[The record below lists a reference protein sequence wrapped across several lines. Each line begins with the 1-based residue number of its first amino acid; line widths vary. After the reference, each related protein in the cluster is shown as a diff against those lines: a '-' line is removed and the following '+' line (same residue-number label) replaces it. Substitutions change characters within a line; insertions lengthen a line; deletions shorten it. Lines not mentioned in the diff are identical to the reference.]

1 MWITNLKILMLGA
14 MVIGFY
20 TFVAG
25 VIPQLQSAVPIEL
38 DLSAGVT
45 PEVLVSAGEALYTGA
60 GGCTACHGLGT
71 RAPNLLTDHGGEG
84 TIGERCGDRRPGVD
98 CKGYLFESLTQPTA
112 YLVDGF
118 PPIMPDASR
127 QLSQDQLWAIVA
139 FLQAQGGAVTV
150 TAEDVQGTAGGAT
163 PVAASPAAAAPA
175 PATFSSETDPMQLLT
190 QNVCIGC
197 HAIDGAGPPI
207 GPSFDGIGSR
217 LTADQIRESI
227 LDPNAEVAE
236 GFEVFAGTM
245 PPDFGQKLSAQQ
257 LETIVQFLVGRR

>member
-1 MWITNLKILMLGA
+1 MWITNLKILLVGA
-14 MVIGFY
+14 VTIGFY

-25 VIPQLQSAVPIEL
+25 VIPQLQSAVPVEL

-45 PEVLVSAGEALYTGA
+45 PEVLVSAGEALFAGA

-71 RAPNLLTDHGGEG
+71 RAPNLLADHDGQG
-84 TIGERCGDRRPGVD
+84 TIGKRCGGRMPGVD
-98 CKGYLFESLTQPTA
+98 CKAYLFESLTQPTA
-112 YLVDGF
+112 HLVDGF

-139 FLQAQGGAVTV
+139 FLQNQGGAVTV
-150 TAEDVQGTAGGAT
+150 TAEDVQGTTGGAT
-163 PVAASPAAAAPA
+163 SVAASPAAAATA
-175 PATFSSETDPMQLLT
+175 PATLSSETDPMQLLT

-207 GPSFDGIGSR
+207 GPSFDGMGSR
-217 LTADQIRESI
+217 LTVDQIRQAI

-257 LETIVQFLVGRR
+257 LETIVQFLAERR